1 MKVLKQVGREIA
13 MGEAVM
19 PEDFLTVTEASER
32 LSVSPR
38 TIQRYCRQGRL
49 NYKWV
54 TGKRHRELR
63 IIPPIPIGDLPGVKK
78 KALVSS
84 DIVAM
89 EDFVR
94 TVQELRDQLRHK
106 DEQIEELEKQIDN
119 LRTLVTGM
127 SELRDTGS
135 TASVDTEV
143 IEKARTII
151 HDFNSVRPV
160 EKKLILKMAKELK
173 SHTEFLCTLGMK
185 DDGKTADSSS

>member
-1 MKVLKQVGREIA
+1 MS
-13 MGEAVM
+13 
-19 PEDFLTVTEASER
+19 EDFLTVTEAAER

-78 KALVSS
+78 KALGSS

-94 TVQELRDQLRHK
+94 TVQDINDQLRRK
-106 DEQIEELEKQIDN
+106 DERIEDLEKQIDN

-127 SELRDTGS
+127 GELRDNGTAATG
-135 TASVDTEV
+135 DTEI
-143 IEKARTII
+143 IEKARSII
-151 HDFNSVRPV
+151 HDFSTMRAV
-160 EKKLILKMAKELK
+160 EKRLILKMAKEIK
-173 SHTEFLCTLGMK
+173 AHSDFLRTLGMK
-185 DDGKTADSSS
+185 ENVSADNTPN